1 MSLEKTIMIGALATT
16 SYKLCDQIYD
26 LAKNYLLS
34 FFVNKL
40 EINSE
45 KSPNVFFAVKCEI
58 ENLVNDNYL
67 SNVLD
72 RGSNTSFGLNK
83 GCYIINTGSY
93 GRIVVKYTNERIIL
107 YNIVNIFGENSFN
120 KLKEFVKDCK
130 NKYCSTDKMI
140 ICHTPNGNNWS
151 FPIIRRPNKFIENN
165 MTMEMREVLSDIDI
179 FMNNST
185 IYDDRCINYRRGY
198 LIHGPSGCGKT
209 GMIPI
214 IATKYNMEIYVLNFN
229 SPDMS
234 DTSLINLISSVPPR
248 SIIVIEEIDKQIE
261 TLRNNNNKYVS
272 IGGILSGLDGPQGLS
287 YGTIIIMT
295 SNSDNFLPP
304 EHMDP
309 LIRPG
314 RIDKK
319 IKFNT
324 RINTSIQNL
333 YV

>member
-26 LAKNYLLS
+26 LVKNYLLS

-40 EINSE
+40 QISLE
-45 KSPNVFFAVKCEI
+45 KSPNVFFALKCEI
-58 ENLVNDNYL
+58 EDLVNDNYL

-72 RGSNTSFGLNK
+72 RGSNTNFGLNE
-83 GCYIINTGSY
+83 GCYIINTDSH
-93 GRIVVKYTNERIIL
+93 GRIIVKYTTKQIIL
-107 YNIVNIFGENSFN
+107 YNIVNIFGQDSFIL
-120 KLKEFVKDCK
+120 LKNFVKDCK
-130 NKYCSTDKMI
+130 EKYCNTDKMI

-151 FPIIRRPNKFIENN
+151 FPIVRRPNKFVENN
-165 MTMEMREVLSDIDI
+165 MTNEMHQVLSDIDV
-179 FMNNST
+179 FMNSRT
-185 IYDDRCINYRRGY
+185 TYETRGINYRRGY
-198 LIHGPSGCGKT
+198 LIYGPSGCGKT

-234 DTSLINLISSVPPR
+234 DTTLINLISNVPPR

-261 TLRNNNNKYVS
+261 TLRTNNNKYVS

-287 YGTIIIMT
+287 HGTIIIMT
-295 SNSDNFLPP
+295 SNCDNFLPP

-324 RINTSIQNL
+324 KINTSVQDL